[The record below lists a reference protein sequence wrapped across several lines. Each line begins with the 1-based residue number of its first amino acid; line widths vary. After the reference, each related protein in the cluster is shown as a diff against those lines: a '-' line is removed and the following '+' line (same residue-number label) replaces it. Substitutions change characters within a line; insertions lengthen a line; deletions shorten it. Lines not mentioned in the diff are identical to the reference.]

1 MRHSNRK
8 EIGSC
13 EASAVDPRHCQ
24 ETLTELPVSGLSLRC
39 LGWTADGELTAADQF
54 ELLQELM
61 TSSQVDVQIEMI
73 HLIEATVLRQ
83 PCASLDIT
91 PTPSF

>member
-1 MRHSNRK
+1 MRGFRPRS
-8 EIGSC
+8 
-13 EASAVDPRHCQ
+13 RHCQ
-24 ETLTELPVSGLSLRC
+24 ETLTELPMPGLSLRC
-39 LGWTADGELTAADQF
+39 LGWTADGELMAADQF
-54 ELLQELM
+54 ELLQELI
-61 TSSQVDVQIEMI
+61 TSSQADVQIEMI